1 MEFEAKKMLFLINGL
16 GMGNST
22 RCDSI
27 IQNLIQKGYKIDV
40 LTSGNGIQYFSKTNY
55 ISQLLGIRPL
65 YYGST
70 KGKLSIW
77 KTILAIPDFFKIM
90 KTNVLFLRKLLD
102 TRKYSGLVID
112 SDYSIFFLKKNIQ
125 VPIFSLNNASV
136 VIEECRKLDLIPKN
150 IRMQLLIEKCDKW
163 FHDKIPDHNLCPT
176 ILYDKTNDKSKNN
189 FPPFVRKNLKLRSPQ
204 TKLRKILIML
214 SGSQF
219 GASTSFL
226 KSLKYRKGIQVDVVG
241 REGNNY
247 GWIKFHGKVFNN
259 KDLLN
264 EADMMVVNGGFSAV
278 SEAVVLRKPVIV
290 IPVENHAEQFINAL
304 LVEKAGLGLSATIEN
319 VTFKMEVMMDR
330 FAEFVNSHQKFECA
344 SNGSYLAAEYI
355 NKILNK

>member
-1 MEFEAKKMLFLINGL
+1 
-16 GMGNST
+16 
-22 RCDSI
+22 
-27 IQNLIQKGYKIDV
+27 
-40 LTSGNGIQYFSKTNY
+40 
-55 ISQLLGIRPL
+55 
-65 YYGST
+65 
-70 KGKLSIW
+70 
-77 KTILAIPDFFKIM
+77 
-90 KTNVLFLRKLLD
+90 
-102 TRKYSGLVID
+102 
-112 SDYSIFFLKKNIQ
+112 
-125 VPIFSLNNASV
+125 
-136 VIEECRKLDLIPKN
+136 
-150 IRMQLLIEKCDKW
+150 MQLLIEKCDKW

-189 FPPFVRKNLKLRSPQ
+189 FPPFVRKNLKLRPPQ

-278 SEAVVLRKPVIV
+278 SEAVVLRKPVVV

-330 FAEFVNSHQKFECA
+330 FAEFVNSHKKFECA